1 MEKIVKLALLSRDQ
15 GDHLTSVKSEKSDAS
30 WEVDDARILYQLLN
44 SMEGNIV
51 DLVTHI
57 DTGKELWDYL
67 EVL

>member
-30 WEVDDARILYQLLN
+30 WEVADARILYQLLN